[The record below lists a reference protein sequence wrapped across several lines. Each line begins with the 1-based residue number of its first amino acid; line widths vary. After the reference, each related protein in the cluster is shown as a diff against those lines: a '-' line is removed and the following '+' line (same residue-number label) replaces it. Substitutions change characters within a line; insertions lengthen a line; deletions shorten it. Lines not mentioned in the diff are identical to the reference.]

1 MQDNKFGIDEAFY
14 EKQKQIYKT
23 SYVTLA
29 LVIINVILFTLNNT
43 VMRSLNAKASM
54 DTALVVGNSEY
65 YRLFSSMFMHW
76 DINHLFNN
84 MMVLLLV
91 GAVIEH
97 YLGHLAYLFLYIIA
111 GLSGNLMSMYYE
123 IIKSNYRI
131 SLGASGATMGIVGF
145 LVVWLVINRKSL
157 AKDKSMLLRLVL
169 LLMFVVEA
177 CFFQAQANTQA
188 HLGGF
193 LAGFIMGMINIIMFN
208 NRKDMEGIV

>member
-1 MQDNKFGIDEAFY
+1 MQDNKFGIDDGFFER
-14 EKQKQIYKT
+14 QKQIYKT
-23 SYVTLA
+23 SYITIA
-29 LVIINVILFTLNNT
+29 LVIVNVIAFTLSST
-43 VMRSLNAKASM
+43 VIRSLNAKASM
-54 DTALVVGNSEY
+54 DTALVIGKGEF

-97 YLGHLAYLFLYIIA
+97 YLGHFAYLFLYIIS

-123 IIKSNYRI
+123 IVKSNYRI

-157 AKDKSMLLRLVL
+157 VKDKSMLLRLVL

-193 LAGFIMGMINIIMFN
+193 LAGFILGMINIIMFN